1 MKESFLIN
9 NRFYKLANGLGFT
22 FNNARP
28 DNSVAPERFI
38 IDLLKELNTS
48 LVTSER
54 RLHSLLRTWF
64 SLYSRFLRVDT
75 LTKLSDE
82 LEEAELRIL
91 GSLYLIAKEYDSS
104 TRWSRLITRLEEK
117 TKRSKLDFVPKDYP
131 KESLDSYLL
140 GFGIRYRSIKFQDER
155 KFMTLE
161 WLVSH
166 NIWLKNRFIM
176 TVSPRADLLSCFLI
190 NENINGYSDI
200 EEKALIGKSS
210 YYSLIDDVKILTQE
224 IA

>member
-1 MKESFLIN
+1 MIN
-9 NRFYKLANGLGFT
+9 NRFYRLANGLGFT
-22 FNNARP
+22 FNNAKP
-28 DNSVAPERFI
+28 DISVPPERFI
-38 IDLLKELNTS
+38 IDLLKELNTNII
-48 LVTSER
+48 TDER

-91 GSLYLIAKEYDSS
+91 GSLCLIAKEYDTS
-104 TRWSRLITRLEEK
+104 TRWSRIITRLK
-117 TKRSKLDFVPKDYP
+117 DRTKRSKIDFVPQDYP

-161 WLVSH
+161 WLVAH
-166 NIWLKNRFIM
+166 NIWIKNRFIM
-176 TVSPRADLLSCFLI
+176 TVSPRADLLTCFTI
-190 NENINGYSDI
+190 NKDINSYSDVK
-200 EEKALIGKSS
+200 EKSLVGKSS
-210 YYSLIDDVKILTQE
+210 YYSLINDIKLITDVS
-224 IA
+224 

>member
-1 MKESFLIN
+1 MIN
-9 NRFYKLANGLGFT
+9 KCFYRQANGLGFT
-22 FNNARP
+22 FNNAKP
-28 DNSVAPERFI
+28 DTSVPPERFI
-38 IDLLKELNTS
+38 IDLLKELSTNLITG
-48 LVTSER
+48 ER

-82 LEEAELRIL
+82 LEESELRLL
-91 GSLYLIAKEYDSS
+91 GSLCLIAKEHDSS

-140 GFGIRYRSIKFQDER
+140 EFGIRYRVIKFQDER

-161 WLVSH
+161 WLVTH
-166 NIWLKNRFIM
+166 NIWIKNRFIM
-176 TVSPRADLLSCFLI
+176 TVSPRADLLTCITI
-190 NENINGYSDI
+190 NSDIRSYSDI

-210 YYSLIDDVKILTQE
+210 YYSLIDDVKIISEQVS
-224 IA
+224 